1 MARSHLRG
9 PMSWYK
15 FAAIVC
21 ASAATTIA
29 NAEAQQ
35 APAGAAPPTV
45 VRDPGD
51 PRAAVPPV
59 EYRSAFSRYR
69 PNVEAEVGS
78 WREKNDEVRRIGG
91 WRVYGREAIVDSN
104 RHRETIGRRQGSTGR
119 HAQAHARASASGC
132 EMTTARLSTDEP
144 ARRHLRALAGAAIA
158 VLLAGCASFS
168 EDGRFG
174 PVAEAAK
181 KHTGQEAVWARTAG
195 DLDSIDRRVTELLT
209 QPLTADSA
217 VQVALLNNRGLQ
229 ATYQELGIAE
239 AELVQASRLPNPGF
253 SFARLKRGSEV
264 EYERTFSF
272 DLGHLI
278 ALPFAAEME
287 GRRIEAIQR
296 GVAMEMLQV
305 ASEAR
310 KAYYNAIAAEQSVR
324 YMTDVKAAADAGAEL
339 ARRLAQA
346 GNINKLQQAR
356 EHGFYSEAV
365 LNLARAQQMRTA
377 ARERLARA
385 LGLWG
390 SQLNY
395 TLPDRLPDLPKEPAD
410 QPDIE
415 QLAMAQR
422 LDVQAARLQAEST
435 AKHLG
440 LSKATRF
447 INVLEVGYEYNTSNE
462 EPRQTGWE
470 VSVEIP
476 LFDFGSRADRARRGG
491 LHAVGSPRR
500 EGRGRRALRGPRVV

>member
-1 MARSHLRG
+1 MTSVRLSVVQRARRRLRG
-9 PMSWYK
+9 
-15 FAAIVC
+15 
-21 ASAATTIA
+21 
-29 NAEAQQ
+29 
-35 APAGAAPPTV
+35 
-45 VRDPGD
+45 
-51 PRAAVPPV
+51 
-59 EYRSAFSRYR
+59 
-69 PNVEAEVGS
+69 
-78 WREKNDEVRRIGG
+78 
-91 WRVYGREAIVDSN
+91 
-104 RHRETIGRRQGSTGR
+104 
-119 HAQAHARASASGC
+119 
-132 EMTTARLSTDEP
+132 
-144 ARRHLRALAGAAIA
+144 LAGAAIV

-174 PVAEAAK
+174 PVVDAAK

-296 GVAMEMLQV
+296 SVAMEMLQV

-310 KAYYNAIAAEQSVR
+310 KAYYNAIGAEQSVR

-365 LNLARAQQMRTA
+365 LNLARAYQMRTA

-390 SQLNY
+390 NQLKY

-422 LDVQAARLQAEST
+422 LDVQAGRLQAESS

-440 LSKATRF
+440 LSKVTRF

-476 LFDFGSRADRARRGG
+476 LFDFGTARLARAEATYMQAVHRAAKVAVDARSEVREAYDRYRATYDIARHYRDDAVPTAKRISDENLLRYNGMLIGVFDLLADARAQIGTVNSSIEALRDFWVARADLDMALIGKPS
-491 LHAVGSPRR
+491 LAPPAVGP
-500 EGRGRRALRGPRVV
+500 GRGAAGGAAPH

>member
-1 MARSHLRG
+1 MTTVRSAAPEPASRRLRG
-9 PMSWYK
+9 
-15 FAAIVC
+15 
-21 ASAATTIA
+21 
-29 NAEAQQ
+29 
-35 APAGAAPPTV
+35 
-45 VRDPGD
+45 
-51 PRAAVPPV
+51 
-59 EYRSAFSRYR
+59 
-69 PNVEAEVGS
+69 
-78 WREKNDEVRRIGG
+78 
-91 WRVYGREAIVDSN
+91 
-104 RHRETIGRRQGSTGR
+104 
-119 HAQAHARASASGC
+119 
-132 EMTTARLSTDEP
+132 
-144 ARRHLRALAGAAIA
+144 LAGAASV

-195 DLDSIDRRVTELLT
+195 DLESIDRRVSELLM

-239 AELVQASRLPNPGF
+239 SELVQASRLPNPGF

-264 EYERTFSF
+264 EYDRTFSF

-278 ALPFAAEME
+278 ALPFAAQME

-296 GVAMEMLQV
+296 SVAMEMLQV

-365 LNLARAQQMRTA
+365 LNLARAHQMRTA

-395 TLPDRLPDLPKEPAD
+395 TLPERLPDLPKEPAD

-415 QLAMAQR
+415 QIAMAQR
-422 LDVQAARLQAEST
+422 LDVQAARLHAEAT

-440 LSKATRF
+440 LSKVTRF

-470 VSVEIP
+470 VAVEIP
-476 LFDFGSRADRARRGG
+476 LFDFGSARIARAEAVYMQWVHRAAKVAIDARSEVRESYDRYRSAWDIARHYRDDVVPTARRISDENLLRYNGMLIGVFDLLADARAQIGTVASSIEALRDFWVARADLDMALIGKPSLAPPATG
-491 LHAVGSPRR
+491 P
-500 EGRGRRALRGPRVV
+500 GRGAAGGAAPH

>member
-1 MARSHLRG
+1 M
-9 PMSWYK
+9 
-15 FAAIVC
+15 ITVC
-21 ASAATTIA
+21 LS
-29 NAEAQQ
+29 
-35 APAGAAPPTV
+35 V
-45 VRDPGD
+45 V
-51 PRAAVPPV
+51 
-59 EYRSAFSRYR
+59 
-69 PNVEAEVGS
+69 
-78 WREKNDEVRRIGG
+78 
-91 WRVYGREAIVDSN
+91 
-104 RHRETIGRRQGSTGR
+104 
-119 HAQAHARASASGC
+119 
-132 EMTTARLSTDEP
+132 EP
-144 ARRHLRALAGAAIA
+144 ARRRLRGLASAAIV
-158 VLLAGCASFS
+158 VLLAGCASFT

-174 PVAEAAK
+174 PVADAAK
-181 KHTGQEAVWARTAG
+181 KHTGQEAVWARSAG
-195 DLDSIDRRVTELLT
+195 DLDSIDRRVTELLA

-253 SFARLKRGSEV
+253 SFARLKRSSEV

-310 KAYYNAIAAEQSVR
+310 KAYYNTIAAEQSVR

-365 LNLARAQQMRTA
+365 LNLARAHQMRTA

-390 SQLNY
+390 NQLKY
-395 TLPDRLPDLPKEPAD
+395 TLPDRLPELPKEPAD

-422 LDVQAARLQAEST
+422 LDVQAARLHAEST

-440 LSKATRF
+440 LSKTTRF

-462 EPRQTGWE
+462 DARQTGWE

-476 LFDFGSRADRARRGG
+476 LFDFGGARIARAEAVYMQSVHRAAKVAVDARSEVRESYDRYRSAWDIAHHYRDDVVPTAKRISDENLLRYNGMLIGVFDLLADARAQIGTVASSIEALRDFWVARADLDMALIGRPSLAPPAAG
-491 LHAVGSPRR
+491 P
-500 EGRGRRALRGPRVV
+500 GRGAAGGAAPH

>member
-1 MARSHLRG
+1 VHSSL
-9 PMSWYK
+9 
-15 FAAIVC
+15 
-21 ASAATTIA
+21 
-29 NAEAQQ
+29 
-35 APAGAAPPTV
+35 
-45 VRDPGD
+45 
-51 PRAAVPPV
+51 PRLHQHVD
-59 EYRSAFSRYR
+59 R
-69 PNVEAEVGS
+69 P
-78 WREKNDEVRRIGG
+78 
-91 WRVYGREAIVDSN
+91 
-104 RHRETIGRRQGSTGR
+104 
-119 HAQAHARASASGC
+119 
-132 EMTTARLSTDEP
+132 
-144 ARRHLRALAGAAIA
+144 
-158 VLLAGCASFS
+158 
-168 EDGRFG
+168 
-174 PVAEAAK
+174 
-181 KHTGQEAVWARTAG
+181 AG

-229 ATYQELGIAE
+229 ATYQEIGIAE

-296 GVAMEMLQV
+296 SVAMEMLQV

-324 YMTDVKAAADAGAEL
+324 YVTDVKAAADAGAEL

-365 LNLARAQQMRTA
+365 LNLARAHQMRTA

-390 SQLNY
+390 NQLKY
-395 TLPDRLPDLPKEPAD
+395 RLPDRLPDLPKEPAD

-422 LDVQAARLQAEST
+422 LDVQAARLHAEST

-462 EPRQTGWE
+462 DPRQTGWE

-476 LFDFGSRADRARRGG
+476 LFDFGSARIARAEAVYMQWVHRAAKVAVDARSEVREAYDRYRSAWDIARHYRDDVVPAAKRISDENLLRYNGMLIGVFDLLADARTQIGTVNNSIEALRDFWVARADLDMALIGKPSLAPPAAG
-491 LHAVGSPRR
+491 P
-500 EGRGRRALRGPRVV
+500 GRGAAGGAAPH

>member
-1 MARSHLRG
+1 MPRRS
-9 PMSWYK
+9 
-15 FAAIVC
+15 
-21 ASAATTIA
+21 T
-29 NAEAQQ
+29 
-35 APAGAAPPTV
+35 
-45 VRDPGD
+45 
-51 PRAAVPPV
+51 
-59 EYRSAFSRYR
+59 
-69 PNVEAEVGS
+69 
-78 WREKNDEVRRIGG
+78 
-91 WRVYGREAIVDSN
+91 
-104 RHRETIGRRQGSTGR
+104 
-119 HAQAHARASASGC
+119 
-132 EMTTARLSTDEP
+132 P
-144 ARRHLRALAGAAIA
+144 ARRPCGRA
-158 VLLAGCASFS
+158 
-168 EDGRFG
+168 R
-174 PVAEAAK
+174 
-181 KHTGQEAVWARTAG
+181 AG
-195 DLDSIDRRVTELLT
+195 DLDAIDRRVTELLA

-296 GVAMEMLQV
+296 SVAMEMLQV

-310 KAYYNAIAAEQSVR
+310 KAYYDAIAAEQSVR

-390 SQLNY
+390 NQLKY

-422 LDVQAARLQAEST
+422 LDVQAARLHAEST

-462 EPRQTGWE
+462 ESRQTGWE

-476 LFDFGSRADRARRGG
+476 LFDFGSARIARAEAVYMQSVHRAAKVAVDARSEVRESYDRYRSAWDIARHYRDDVVPTAKRISDENLLRYNGMLIGVFDLLADARAQIGTVNSSIEALRDFWVARADLDMALIGKPSLAPPAAG
-491 LHAVGSPRR
+491 P
-500 EGRGRRALRGPRVV
+500 GRGAAGGAAPH